1 MQKIGLLYI
10 KVITLYQEEQIDGKK
25 NNFISGT
32 VPKASLIM
40 YHYFRY
46 ST

>member
-1 MQKIGLLYI
+1 VQKIDLLYI

-32 VPKASLIM
+32 VPKASLM